1 MAKES
6 VAKQVAKLL
15 ESDLYTKRAL
25 MMGIA
30 NASAVA
36 QLIRREHLPRASFVA
51 VKAAVMRYTEAQ
63 EAYAGAPRLLSLL
76 SKTKTSIKSGVAVL
90 HISPRFKHLLK
101 LEKIYDKASEF
112 AMINSDNAI
121 TIMVDDELAD
131 EVLKIVGRAS
141 VISIE
146 RDNSIVSLTSPSTI
160 EVTPGVVAFVSD
172 LLARHGIN
180 IKEYYSCYIDTV
192 LVFSKKD
199 ALRAYELLES
209 VE

>member
-6 VAKQVAKLL
+6 VAKQVSKLL
-15 ESDLYTKRAL
+15 ESDLYAKRAL
-25 MMGIA
+25 IMGIA

-36 QLIRREHLPRASFVA
+36 QMLRREHLPRASFVA
-51 VKAAVMRYTEAQ
+51 VKAAVMRYAEAQ
-63 EAYAGAPRLLSLL
+63 EEYAAAPDLRKLL
-76 SKTKTSIKSGVAVL
+76 SKTKVSIKSGVAIL
-90 HISPRFKHLLK
+90 HISPRFKYLLK

-131 EVLKIVGRAS
+131 DVLKIVGRAS
-141 VISIE
+141 VIGME
-146 RDNSIVSLTSPSTI
+146 RDNSIVSLTSPSSI
-160 EVTPGVVAFVSD
+160 EFTPGVVAFVSD

-180 IKEYYSCYIDTV
+180 IKEYFSCYIDTV
-192 LVFSKKD
+192 MVFSKKD

>member
-6 VAKQVAKLL
+6 VAKQVSKLL
-15 ESDLYTKRAL
+15 EQDLYTKRAL

-36 QLIRREHLPRASFVA
+36 QLIRREHMPRASFVA
-51 VKAAVMRYTEAQ
+51 VKAAVMRYAEAQ
-63 EAYAGAPRLLSLL
+63 EEYEAAPALRSLF

-101 LEKIYDKASEF
+101 LERIYDKASEF

-141 VISIE
+141 VISME
-146 RDNSIVSLTSPSTI
+146 RDNSIVSLTSPANI

-172 LLARHGIN
+172 LLARHGLN
-180 IKEYYSCYIDTV
+180 IREYYSCYTDTV

-209 VE
+209 IE